1 MQRSVPSFNPES
13 DYNSNP
19 SLANILLKYF
29 VNKMINFQSLKRFK
43 SNDDEIKAG
52 MINDGSRVLEMTVK
66 TFLK

>member
-1 MQRSVPSFNPES
+1 MQRSVPSCNPES